1 MSYMLLRLPEAA
13 KSLGL
18 PSSSFFELRQKE
30 LIPPPVSLGKRRVAY
45 VASEIEEVA
54 KAFIQGKSEDEIR
67 SLVRHLVKAR
77 QSLGLPVGKERQA
90 VFPSTSDS

>member
-1 MSYMLLRLPEAA
+1 MLYMLLRLPEAA

-54 KAFIQGKSEDEIR
+54 KAFIQGKSEEEIR
-67 SLVRHLVKAR
+67 SLVKSLVKAR
-77 QSLGLPVGKERQA
+77 QSLGLTVDSNHQK
-90 VFPSTSDS
+90 VFPPALD